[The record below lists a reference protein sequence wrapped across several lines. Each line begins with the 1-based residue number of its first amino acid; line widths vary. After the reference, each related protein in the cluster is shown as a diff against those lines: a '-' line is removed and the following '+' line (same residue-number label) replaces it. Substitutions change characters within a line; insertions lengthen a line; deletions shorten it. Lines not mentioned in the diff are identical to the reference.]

1 MLLSSFYSIC
11 TLPCYPFPVCKQL
24 YNMNSMMGKVFT
36 SHMKALKLRE
46 VKQRAFQFKSIQAQ
60 YGLTTGL
67 HTRAESFCARQR
79 HTALVK
85 RSIIII
91 FFSYI
96 FSLTVYYLNVR
107 NIGCSVSIQS
117 RLPSNELSHASCPK
131 TISNCFFFFKRYH
144 FNFHFPA
151 LF

>member
-1 MLLSSFYSIC
+1 
-11 TLPCYPFPVCKQL
+11 
-24 YNMNSMMGKVFT
+24 MMGKGFT

-79 HTALVK
+79 HTALGKEV
-85 RSIIII
+85 IIII

-96 FSLTVYYLNVR
+96 FSLTVYYIKCQEYWMLCFKYSPDCRAMNYLMLLVQKPYLTVFFFLNG
-107 NIGCSVSIQS
+107 IILISISQHYF
-117 RLPSNELSHASCPK
+117 ELS
-131 TISNCFFFFKRYH
+131 
-144 FNFHFPA
+144 
-151 LF
+151 